1 MAIQLHLKLVTP
13 ERVLFEEDFDS
24 LTVDTAI
31 GQITILP
38 SHAPLVSALVPGEM
52 VVRKDNKESYVYVA
66 GGFVTVERGNKVVI
80 LADAA
85 EHHYEIDEKRAE
97 AAKVRAEKI
106 LKESAMSAEEVAET
120 EAALV
125 RSIARLNIVRRR
137 AHRRGHVPGEQVETI
152 Q

>member
-1 MAIQLHLKLVTP
+1 MAKLHLKLVTP
-13 ERVLFEEDFDS
+13 EKVVFEEEFDS
-24 LTVDTAI
+24 LTMDTAM

-38 SHAPLVSALVPGEM
+38 NHAPLVSALAAGEI
-52 VVRKDNKESYVYVA
+52 VVRKDKKESYVYVA
-66 GGFVTVERGNKVVI
+66 GGFVTVEKGSKVII

-85 EHHYEIDEKRAE
+85 EHHYEIDEQRAIE
-97 AAKVRAEKI
+97 AKARAEKA
-106 LKESAMSAEEVAET
+106 LKESTMSAEEVAET

-137 AHRRGHVPGEQVETI
+137 SHRRGHVPGDNPETI